1 MEAENGTLTNQFLST
16 PNLHS
21 AATTTTTTTTSA
33 SEPTFPSSAS
43 PLFQHS
49 NTMYSMPT
57 AGEDLGCEGM
67 MTDVFNPNQQVYQS
81 EGPFKKKSQAELNL
95 RLLEL
100 AQDMRESEEQAKEA
114 TKKQRRMSWGGR
126 KKESG
131 VLMSKN
137 EETKKEKKANN
148 NNNNNKEKRKSRRFT
163 LSFPSIGKRKSTV
176 ISPRKLQKGEGV
188 SLGSSTAPKSPVIDR
203 DTKEKEKEKETEKET
218 EKENEEGGEE
228 GAVQEETDQDI
239 HADKEEVY
247 EDKDGQVM
255 TLR

>member
-1 MEAENGTLTNQFLST
+1 
-16 PNLHS
+16 
-21 AATTTTTTTTSA
+21 
-33 SEPTFPSSAS
+33 
-43 PLFQHS
+43 
-49 NTMYSMPT
+49 
-57 AGEDLGCEGM
+57 

-137 EETKKEKKANN
+137 EDTKKEKKANNN

-176 ISPRKLQKGEGV
+176 ISPRKLQKGEGMAP
-188 SLGSSTAPKSPVIDR
+188 SSPTAPKALVTDR
-203 DTKEKEKEKETEKET
+203 DSKEKEKEKDKEKEKETEKE
-218 EKENEEGGEE
+218 KEEGKEEGGEE

-255 TLR
+255 TLRYLF